1 MSSNEIEIDLRDVP
15 VRRPKW
21 PKFVRVPAPRLTRIW
36 YIIRHGFQ
44 PIGRDPLVHQ
54 VWVPVCD
61 DLGQLL
67 KKIGAIHSE
76 EWTAPGPN
84 QKYDLYLNPTCGQP
98 VEDILTIPLLALT
111 NTIRHPLVIRVA
123 WRSEDVRWSRH
134 DKSSDSWWNW
144 TRANYMECMEEFKM
158 YLLKLYWFRD
168 ESWDYIFSCV
178 DTVEGVRWGRNTWYK
193 GPMISNVKLRDKFTK
208 DQWALLRHLHRIIPN
223 SEGLQVRPVLT
234 DHMVGF
240 VDHLMNSVLDELDS
254 RTPPRPYLHTRDP
267 EFPLHFS
274 YKLGCWL
281 LANRGPLI

>member
-1 MSSNEIEIDLRDVP
+1 MSSDETDVRDVP

-36 YIIRHGFQ
+36 YIIALELK

-76 EWTAPGPN
+76 EWTAPGPHL
-84 QKYDLYLNPTCGQP
+84 KYDLYLDMTRSQP
-98 VEDILTIPLLALT
+98 VQDILTTPLLALT
-111 NTIRHPLVIRVA
+111 NTIRHPLVIRVK
-123 WRSEDVRWSRH
+123 WRPENVRWSRH
-134 DKSSDSWWNW
+134 DKSSDRWWTW
-144 TRANYMECMEEFKM
+144 TRANYMEFMEDLKL
-158 YLLKLYWFRD
+158 YLLKIYWFRD
-168 ESWDYIFSCV
+168 ESWEYIFSCV
-178 DTVEGVRWGRNTWYK
+178 DTVEGVRRGRNSWVKDY
-193 GPMISNVKLRDKFTK
+193 MLSNVKLKEKFTQ
-208 DQWALLRHLHRIIPN
+208 DQWALLRHLYRIIPK

-240 VDHLMNSVLDELDS
+240 ADHLLDS
-254 RTPPRPYLHTRDP
+254 VANEVAPVHAILPYLHTRDP

-274 YKLGCWL
+274 FKLGCWIL
-281 LANRGPLI
+281 SNERKVPEQ